1 MFASL
6 ATTASGSLPLAPS
19 SIGITRPVA
28 PRAHVAPSA
37 ARATPVRER
46 SRRGAG
52 SGGDRRDPFAPD
64 PTSPPVLNG
73 GSSGGSSGF
82 VLILL
87 MALAAAVTL
96 TDPAGLGQRVA
107 AAVAKGVDR
116 IARRIDRPG

>member
-6 ATTASGSLPLAPS
+6 ATTATGSLALAPT
-19 SIGITRPVA
+19 SIGITRATA
-28 PRAHVAPSA
+28 PQAHAAPSA

-52 SGGDRRDPFAPD
+52 GGEHRAPFAPD
-64 PTSPPVLNG
+64 PTSPPALAG
-73 GSSGGSSGF
+73 GTSGGSSGF

-107 AAVAKGVDR
+107 PAVANGVDR